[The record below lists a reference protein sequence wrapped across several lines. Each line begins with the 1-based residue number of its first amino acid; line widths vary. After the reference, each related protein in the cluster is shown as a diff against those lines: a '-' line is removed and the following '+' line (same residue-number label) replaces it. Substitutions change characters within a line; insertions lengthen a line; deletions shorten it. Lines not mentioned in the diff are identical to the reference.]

1 MNRGPDPIPEAP
13 VPEEILLPDGR
24 RFRVEL
30 LLQQV
35 RDRVT
40 VNRQTGTP
48 RRRGQEVKYS
58 PAEREWIAHSTFEQI
73 AERYH
78 VTPLQARGMRN
89 YNRQVLGIRP

>member
-1 MNRGPDPIPEAP
+1 MHRGPNPTPPAP

-24 RFRVEL
+24 RFAVEP

-35 RDRVT
+35 RDQVT
-40 VNRQTGTP
+40 VNRQTGRP
-48 RRRGQEVKYS
+48 RKRGQEVKYS

-73 AERYH
+73 ADRYG

-89 YNRQVLGIRP
+89 YNRQVLGIRS